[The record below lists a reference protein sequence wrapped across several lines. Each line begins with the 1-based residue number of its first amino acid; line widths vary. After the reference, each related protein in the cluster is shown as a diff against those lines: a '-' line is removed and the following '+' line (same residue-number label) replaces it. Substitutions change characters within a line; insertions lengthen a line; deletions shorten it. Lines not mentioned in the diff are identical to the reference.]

1 MFKELVKVYGL
12 KHTDEE
18 LLNDYNKGMKNEV
31 IAYMYEKNK
40 SAFRQVSTKYIG
52 VSNDEVESIIM
63 EQIWKCF
70 ETYNSDKSKGIKLVT
85 LVCTYI
91 RNALRTYTQRQNSNK
106 RKVNNGD
113 QSTPM
118 SCFDTTEDRFDEMG
132 EEDDYNKLELLD
144 LIRSENLSTKQRE
157 YCEAALEYKCDIQQS
172 HLAREIGVSTAGVV
186 GIRRALQNKLAYL
199 LD

>member
-1 MFKELVKVYGL
+1 MFNSLIKVYGL
-12 KHTDEE
+12 QHTDEE
-18 LLNDYNKGMKNEV
+18 LIRDFNNGMENEV
-31 IAYMYEKNK
+31 IAYLFEMNK

-52 VSNDEVESIIM
+52 VTNDEVESIIM
-63 EQIWKCF
+63 EQIWKCLQ
-70 ETYNSDKSKGIKLVT
+70 TYNSERSNGIKLVT
-85 LVCTYI
+85 LICTYI
-91 RNALRTYTQRQNSNK
+91 KNALRTYTQRQNSNK
-106 RKVNNGD
+106 RKVNNAN

>member
-1 MFKELVKVYGL
+1 MFKEMVKVYGL

-18 LLNDYNKGMKNEV
+18 LIYDYNKGMKNEV

-70 ETYNSDKSKGIKLVT
+70 ETYNSDKANGIKLVT

-91 RNALRTYTQRQNSNK
+91 RNALRTYTQKQNSNK
-106 RKVNNGD
+106 RKVNNGN

-118 SCFDTTEDRFDEMG
+118 SCFDTTEDRFEEMS
-132 EEDDYNKLELLD
+132 EEDDYIKLELLNLVNSED
-144 LIRSENLSTKQRE
+144 LSNKQRE
-157 YCEAALEYKCDIQQS
+157 YCVAAIEHKCDIQQS

-186 GIRRALQNKLAYL
+186 GIRRALQKKLSYL
-199 LD
+199 ID

>member
-1 MFKELVKVYGL
+1 MFKEMVKVYGS

-18 LLNDYNKGMKNEV
+18 LIYDYNKGMKNEV

-70 ETYNSDKSKGIKLVT
+70 ETYNSDKANGIKLVT

-106 RKVNNGD
+106 RKVNNGN

-144 LIRSENLSTKQRE
+144 LIRSENLSDNQRA

-186 GIRRALQNKLAYL
+186 GIRRALQKKLAYL
-199 LD
+199 ID

>member
-1 MFKELVKVYGL
+1 MFESLVKVYGMS
-12 KHTDEE
+12 HTDEE
-18 LLNDYNKGMKNEV
+18 LLRDYNNGLHDEV
-31 IAYMYEKNK
+31 IAFMYEKNK
-40 SAFRQVSTKYIG
+40 SAFRQVSTRYIG
-52 VSNDEVESIIM
+52 VTNDEVESIIL

-70 ETYNSDKSKGIKLVT
+70 ETYDSEKANKIKLVT
-85 LVCTYI
+85 LICTYI
-91 RNALRTYTQRQNSNK
+91 KNALRTYTQKQNSNK
-106 RKVNNGD
+106 RKVNNGN

-144 LIRSENLSTKQRE
+144 LIRSENLSDNQRA

>member
-1 MFKELVKVYGL
+1 MFKEMVKVYGL

-70 ETYNSDKSKGIKLVT
+70 ETYNSDKANGIKLVT

-91 RNALRTYTQRQNSNK
+91 RNALRTYTQKQNSNK
-106 RKVNNGD
+106 RKVNNGN

-118 SCFDTTEDRFDEMG
+118 SCFDTTEDRFNEMG
-132 EEDDYNKLELLD
+132 EEDDYNKLELLSVVNSED
-144 LIRSENLSTKQRE
+144 LSNKQRE
-157 YCEAALEYKCDIQQS
+157 YCVAAIEHKCDIQQS

-186 GIRRALQNKLAYL
+186 GIRRALQKKLAYL
-199 LD
+199 ID

>member
-12 KHTDEE
+12 QHTDEE
-18 LLNDYNKGMKNEV
+18 LINDFNKGMKSEV
-31 IAYMYEKNK
+31 IAYMYEINK
-40 SAFRQVSTKYIG
+40 SAFRQVSTRYIG
-52 VSNDEVESIIM
+52 VTNDEVESIIM

-70 ETYNSDKSKGIKLVT
+70 ETYNSEKANGVKLVT

-91 RNALRTYTQRQNSNK
+91 KNALRTYTQKQNSNK
-106 RKVNNGD
+106 RKVNNGN

-118 SCFDTTEDRFDEMG
+118 SCFDTTEDRFEEMG
-132 EEDDYNKLELLD
+132 EEDDYMKLELLD
-144 LIRSENLSTKQRE
+144 LVNNENLSNKQRE
-157 YCEAALEYKCDIQQS
+157 YCIAAIEHKCDIQQS

>member
-1 MFKELVKVYGL
+1 MFKEMVKVYGL

-18 LLNDYNKGMKNEV
+18 LIYDYNKGMKNEV

-40 SAFRQVSTKYIG
+40 SAFKQVSTKYIG

-70 ETYNSDKSKGIKLVT
+70 ETYNSDKANGIKLVT

-91 RNALRTYTQRQNSNK
+91 RNALRTYTQKQNSNK
-106 RKVNNGD
+106 RKVNNGN

-118 SCFDTTEDRFDEMG
+118 SCFDTTEDRFEEMG
-132 EEDDYNKLELLD
+132 EEDDYIKLELLNLVNSED
-144 LIRSENLSTKQRE
+144 LSNKQRE
-157 YCEAALEYKCDIQQS
+157 YCVAAIEHKCDIQQS

-186 GIRRALQNKLAYL
+186 GIRRALQKKLSYL
-199 LD
+199 ID

>member
-1 MFKELVKVYGL
+1 MFNSLVKVYGL
-12 KHTDEE
+12 QHTDEE
-18 LLNDYNKGMKNEV
+18 LIRDFNNGMENEV
-31 IAYMYEKNK
+31 IAYLFEMNK

-52 VSNDEVESIIM
+52 VTNDEVESIIM
-63 EQIWKCF
+63 EQIWKCLQ
-70 ETYNSDKSKGIKLVT
+70 TYNEERSNGIKLVT
-85 LVCTYI
+85 LICTYI
-91 RNALRTYTQRQNSNK
+91 KNALRTYTQRQNSNK
-106 RKVNNGD
+106 RKVNNAN

-144 LIRSENLSTKQRE
+144 LIRSENLSAKQRE

>member
-1 MFKELVKVYGL
+1 MFNSLVKVYGL
-12 KHTDEE
+12 QHTDEE
-18 LLNDYNKGMKNEV
+18 LIRDFNNGMENEV
-31 IAYMYEKNK
+31 IAYLFEMNK

-52 VSNDEVESIIM
+52 VTNDEVESIIM
-63 EQIWKCF
+63 EQIWKCLQ
-70 ETYNSDKSKGIKLVT
+70 TYNEERSNGIKLVT
-85 LVCTYI
+85 LICTYI
-91 RNALRTYTQRQNSNK
+91 KNALRTYTQRQNSNK
-106 RKVNNGD
+106 RKVNNAN

>member
-18 LLNDYNKGMKNEV
+18 LLRDYDKGMKNEV

-70 ETYNSDKSKGIKLVT
+70 ETYNSDKSNGIKLVT

-91 RNALRTYTQRQNSNK
+91 RNALRTYTQKQNSNK
-106 RKVNNGD
+106 RKVNNGN

-118 SCFDTTEDRFDEMG
+118 SCFDTTEDRFEEMG
-132 EEDDYNKLELLD
+132 EEDDYIKLELLNLVNSED
-144 LIRSENLSTKQRE
+144 LSNKQRE
-157 YCEAALEYKCDIQQS
+157 YCVAAIEHKCDIQQS
-172 HLAREIGVSTAGVV
+172 HLARVIGVSTAGVV
-186 GIRRALQNKLAYL
+186 GIRRALQKKLAYL
-199 LD
+199 ID

>member
-1 MFKELVKVYGL
+1 MFKEMVKVYGV

-31 IAYMYEKNK
+31 IAYVYEKNK

-70 ETYNSDKSKGIKLVT
+70 ETYNSDKANGIKLVT

-91 RNALRTYTQRQNSNK
+91 RNALRTYTQKQNSNK
-106 RKVNNGD
+106 RKVNNGN

-118 SCFDTTEDRFDEMG
+118 SCFDTTEDRFEEMS
-132 EEDDYNKLELLD
+132 EEDDYIKLELLNLVNSED
-144 LIRSENLSTKQRE
+144 LSNKQRE
-157 YCEAALEYKCDIQQS
+157 YCVAAIEHKCDIQQS

-186 GIRRALQNKLAYL
+186 GIRRALQKKLSYL
-199 LD
+199 ID

>member
-1 MFKELVKVYGL
+1 MFKEMVKVYGL

-18 LLNDYNKGMKNEV
+18 LIYDYNKGMKNEV

-40 SAFRQVSTKYIG
+40 SAFKQVSTKYIG

-70 ETYNSDKSKGIKLVT
+70 ETYNSDKANGIKLVT

-91 RNALRTYTQRQNSNK
+91 RNALRTYTQKQNSNK
-106 RKVNNGD
+106 RKVNNGN

-118 SCFDTTEDRFDEMG
+118 SCFDTTEDRFEEMG
-132 EEDDYNKLELLD
+132 EEDDYIKLELLNLVNSED
-144 LIRSENLSTKQRE
+144 LSNKQRE
-157 YCEAALEYKCDIQQS
+157 YCVAAIEHKCDIQQS

-186 GIRRALQNKLAYL
+186 GIRRALQKKLAYL
-199 LD
+199 ID

>member
-1 MFKELVKVYGL
+1 MFNNLVKVYCL
-12 KHTDEE
+12 QHTDEE
-18 LLNDYNKGMKNEV
+18 LIRDFNNGMENEV
-31 IAYMYEKNK
+31 IAYLFEMNK
-40 SAFRQVSTKYIG
+40 SAFKQVSTKYIG
-52 VSNDEVESIIM
+52 VTNDEVESIIM
-63 EQIWKCF
+63 EQIWKCLQ
-70 ETYNSDKSKGIKLVT
+70 TYNEERSNGIKLVT
-85 LVCTYI
+85 LICTYI
-91 RNALRTYTQRQNSNK
+91 KNALRTYTQRQNSNK
-106 RKVNNGD
+106 RKVNNAN

>member
-1 MFKELVKVYGL
+1 M
-12 KHTDEE
+12 
-18 LLNDYNKGMKNEV
+18 
-31 IAYMYEKNK
+31 
-40 SAFRQVSTKYIG
+40 
-52 VSNDEVESIIM
+52 
-63 EQIWKCF
+63 
-70 ETYNSDKSKGIKLVT
+70 
-85 LVCTYI
+85 
-91 RNALRTYTQRQNSNK
+91 
-106 RKVNNGD
+106 NNGN

>member
-1 MFKELVKVYGL
+1 MFKEMVKVYGL

-52 VSNDEVESIIM
+52 VTNDEVESIIM

-70 ETYNSDKSKGIKLVT
+70 ETYNSDKSNGIKLVT

-91 RNALRTYTQRQNSNK
+91 RNALRTYTQKQNSNK
-106 RKVNNGD
+106 RKVNNGN

-118 SCFDTTEDRFDEMG
+118 SCFDTTEDRFEEMS
-132 EEDDYNKLELLD
+132 EEDDYIKLELLD
-144 LIRSENLSTKQRE
+144 LIRSENLSDNQRA

-186 GIRRALQNKLAYL
+186 GIRRALQKKLSYL
-199 LD
+199 ID

>member
-1 MFKELVKVYGL
+1 MFNSLVKVYGL
-12 KHTDEE
+12 QHTDEE
-18 LLNDYNKGMKNEV
+18 LIRDFNNGMENEV
-31 IAYMYEKNK
+31 IAYLFEMNK

-52 VSNDEVESIIM
+52 VTNDEVESIIM
-63 EQIWKCF
+63 EQIWKCLQ
-70 ETYNSDKSKGIKLVT
+70 TYNSERSNGIKLVT
-85 LVCTYI
+85 LICTYI
-91 RNALRTYTQRQNSNK
+91 KNALRTYTQRQNSNK
-106 RKVNNGD
+106 RKVNNAN

-186 GIRRALQNKLAYL
+186 GIRRALQNKLSYL

>member
-1 MFKELVKVYGL
+1 MFKEMVKVYGL

-63 EQIWKCF
+63 EQISKCF
-70 ETYNSDKSKGIKLVT
+70 ETYNSDKSNGIKLVT

-91 RNALRTYTQRQNSNK
+91 RNALRTYTQKQNSNK
-106 RKVNNGD
+106 RKVKNGN
-113 QSTPM
+113 QSNTM
-118 SCFDTTEDRFDEMG
+118 SCFDTTEDRFEEMG
-132 EEDDYNKLELLD
+132 EEDDYIKLELLD
-144 LIRSENLSTKQRE
+144 LIRSENLSDNQRA

-186 GIRRALQNKLAYL
+186 GIRRALQKKLSYL
-199 LD
+199 ID

>member
-1 MFKELVKVYGL
+1 MFNSLVKVYGL
-12 KHTDEE
+12 QHTDEE
-18 LLNDYNKGMKNEV
+18 LIRDFNNGMENEV
-31 IAYMYEKNK
+31 IAYLFEMNK

-52 VSNDEVESIIM
+52 VTNDEVESIIM
-63 EQIWKCF
+63 EQIWKCLQ
-70 ETYNSDKSKGIKLVT
+70 TYNSERSNGIKLVT
-85 LVCTYI
+85 LICTYI
-91 RNALRTYTQRQNSNK
+91 KNALRTYTQRQNSNK
-106 RKVNNGD
+106 RKVNNAN

>member
-1 MFKELVKVYGL
+1 MFKEMVKVYGL

-70 ETYNSDKSKGIKLVT
+70 ETYNSDKANGIKIVT

-106 RKVNNGD
+106 RKVNNGN

-118 SCFDTTEDRFDEMG
+118 SCFDTTEDRFDELG

-144 LIRSENLSTKQRE
+144 LIRSENLSDNQRA

-186 GIRRALQNKLAYL
+186 GIRRALQKKLSYL
-199 LD
+199 ID

>member
-1 MFKELVKVYGL
+1 MFNSLVKVYGL
-12 KHTDEE
+12 QHTDEE
-18 LLNDYNKGMKNEV
+18 LIRDFNNGMENEV
-31 IAYMYEKNK
+31 IAYLFEMNK

-52 VSNDEVESIIM
+52 VTNDEVESIIM
-63 EQIWKCF
+63 EQIWKCLQ
-70 ETYNSDKSKGIKLVT
+70 TYNEERSNGIKLVT
-85 LVCTYI
+85 LICTYI
-91 RNALRTYTQRQNSNK
+91 KNALRTYTQRQNSNK
-106 RKVNNGD
+106 RKVNNAN

-186 GIRRALQNKLAYL
+186 GIRRALQNKLSYL

>member
-1 MFKELVKVYGL
+1 MFKEMVKVYGL

-18 LLNDYNKGMKNEV
+18 LIYDYNKGMKNEV

-70 ETYNSDKSKGIKLVT
+70 ETYNSDKANGIKLVT

-106 RKVNNGD
+106 RKVNNGN

-144 LIRSENLSTKQRE
+144 LVRSENLSTKQRE

>member
-1 MFKELVKVYGL
+1 MFDELVKVYGL
-12 KHTDEE
+12 QHTDEE
-18 LLNDYNKGMKNEV
+18 LIKDFNNGMENEV
-31 IAYMYEKNK
+31 IAYLFEINK

-52 VSNDEVESIIM
+52 VTYDEVESIIM
-63 EQIWKCF
+63 EQIWRCLQ
-70 ETYNSDKSKGIKLVT
+70 TYNKDKSNGVKLVT
-85 LVCTYI
+85 LICTYI
-91 RNALRTYTQRQNSNK
+91 KNALRTYTQKQNSNK
-106 RKVNNGD
+106 RKVNNGN

-144 LIRSENLSTKQRE
+144 LIRSENLSNKQRE

>member
-1 MFKELVKVYGL
+1 MFNSLVKIYGL
-12 KHTDEE
+12 QHTDEE
-18 LLNDYNKGMKNEV
+18 LIRDFNNGMEDEV
-31 IAYMYEKNK
+31 IAYLYNTHK
-40 SAFRQVSTKYIG
+40 SLLYQVSRQFYG
-52 VSNDEVESIIM
+52 LDDFEVESIIM
-63 EQIWKCF
+63 EQIWKCLQ
-70 ETYNSDKSKGIKLVT
+70 TYNEERSNGIKLVT
-85 LVCTYI
+85 LICTYI
-91 RNALRTYTQRQNSNK
+91 KNALRTYTQRQNSNK
-106 RKVNNGD
+106 RKVNNAN

-186 GIRRALQNKLAYL
+186 GIRRALQNKLSYL

>member
-1 MFKELVKVYGL
+1 MFNSLVKVYGL
-12 KHTDEE
+12 QHTDEE
-18 LLNDYNKGMKNEV
+18 LIRDFNNGMENEV
-31 IAYMYEKNK
+31 IAYLFEMNK

-63 EQIWKCF
+63 EQIWKCLQ
-70 ETYNSDKSKGIKLVT
+70 TYNEERSNGIKLVT
-85 LVCTYI
+85 LICTYI
-91 RNALRTYTQRQNSNK
+91 KNALRTYTQRQNSNK
-106 RKVNNGD
+106 RKVNNAN

>member
-1 MFKELVKVYGL
+1 MFNNLVKVYGL
-12 KHTDEE
+12 QHTDEE
-18 LLNDYNKGMKNEV
+18 LIRDFNNGMENEV
-31 IAYMYEKNK
+31 IAYLFEMNK
-40 SAFRQVSTKYIG
+40 SAFKQVSTKYIG
-52 VSNDEVESIIM
+52 VTNDEVESIIM
-63 EQIWKCF
+63 EQIWKCLQ
-70 ETYNSDKSKGIKLVT
+70 TYNEERSNGIKLVT
-85 LVCTYI
+85 LICTYI
-91 RNALRTYTQRQNSNK
+91 KNALRTYTQRQNSNK
-106 RKVNNGD
+106 RKVNNAN

-157 YCEAALEYKCDIQQS
+157 YCGAALEYKCDIQQS
-172 HLAREIGVSTAGVV
+172 YLAREIGVSTAGVV

>member
-1 MFKELVKVYGL
+1 MFNSLVKVYGL
-12 KHTDEE
+12 QHTDEE
-18 LLNDYNKGMKNEV
+18 LIRDFNNGMENEV
-31 IAYMYEKNK
+31 IAYLFEMNK

-52 VSNDEVESIIM
+52 VTNDEVESIIM
-63 EQIWKCF
+63 EQIWKCLQ
-70 ETYNSDKSKGIKLVT
+70 TYNEERSNGIKLVT
-85 LVCTYI
+85 LICTYI
-91 RNALRTYTQRQNSNK
+91 KNALRTYTQKQNSNK
-106 RKVNNGD
+106 RKVNNGN

-144 LIRSENLSTKQRE
+144 LIRSENLSDNQRA

-186 GIRRALQNKLAYL
+186 GIRRALQNKLSYL